1 MQGRIN
7 LIESLIKTL
16 LDENKIPELK
26 NSLNISFSVISSGYY
41 RTYKKSRLVV
51 LVFQNS
57 KLVFVIKFYK
67 SNNENLYHEFKEQ
80 KLFYNLYTDLIPKP
94 ILCEKINGFQI
105 LVESPID
112 GKLFS
117 RYFQDNVSKTST
129 KNSLKLILDFNNKLN
144 SGLEPSTF
152 VTLNNEVTSM
162 LDSFSNNYS
171 LEKSDLE
178 FIEQSKLIFLEFFK
192 EKHISQRYSNND
204 FIQKNFIISNGK
216 PILIDF
222 EFLRKTT
229 MYFFEW
235 FQFFKYASNIS
246 NDYIHDII
254 VSKPEN
260 FFFQLALQEFSKY
273 KKNDKFSIAC
283 RVIFEIF
290 DFERK
295 MTVFSKGYV
304 IFLKNE
310 MKICIDDLKLRFE
323 NKVNFD
329 EISDLSKTE
338 GEFFSNSYT
347 KIIDYKNNNFD
358 EVHLSL
364 KNIIKEK
371 DEIIS
376 ERENSIEQLND
387 YIDLIHNSK
396 IWKLM
401 QFLLGHSK
409 N

>member
-1 MQGRIN
+1 M
-7 LIESLIKTL
+7 IESLIKTL

-94 ILCEKINGFQI
+94 ILCEKVNGFQI
-105 LVESPID
+105 LVENPIN
-112 GKLFS
+112 GKMFS
-117 RYFQDNVSKTST
+117 RYFQDNMSKTST

-162 LDSFSNNYS
+162 LDSFCNNYS

-192 EKHISQRYSNND
+192 EKNISQRYSNND
-204 FIQKNFIISNGK
+204 FLQKNIIISNGK

-260 FFFQLALQEFSKY
+260 FFFQMALQEFSKY

-295 MTVFSKGYV
+295 MAVFSKGYV
-304 IFLKNE
+304 ISLKNE

-338 GEFFSNSYT
+338 REFFSNSYY
-347 KIIDYKNNNFD
+347 KITNYKNSNFD
-358 EVHLSL
+358 EVNLSL

-371 DEIIS
+371 DEIIL

-387 YIDLIHNSK
+387 YVNLIHNSK

>member
-1 MQGRIN
+1 M
-7 LIESLIKTL
+7 IESLIKTL

-67 SNNENLYHEFKEQ
+67 SNNENLYHEFEEQ
-80 KLFYNLYTDLIPKP
+80 KSLYNLHPDLIPKP
-94 ILCEKINGFQI
+94 ILCEKVNGFQI
-105 LVESPID
+105 LVENPIN
-112 GKLFS
+112 GKMFS
-117 RYFQDNVSKTST
+117 RYFQDNMSKTST
-129 KNSLKLILDFNNKLN
+129 ENSLKLILDFNNKLN

-162 LDSFSNNYS
+162 LDSFCNNYS

-192 EKHISQRYSNND
+192 EKNISQRYSNND
-204 FIQKNFIISNGK
+204 FLQKNFIISNGK

-260 FFFQLALQEFSKY
+260 FFFQMALQEFSKY

-295 MTVFSKGYV
+295 MAVFSKGYV
-304 IFLKNE
+304 ISLKNE

-338 GEFFSNSYT
+338 REFFSNSYY
-347 KIIDYKNNNFD
+347 KITNYKNSNFD
-358 EVHLSL
+358 EVNLSI

-371 DEIIS
+371 DEIIL
-376 ERENSIEQLND
+376 ERENSIEHLND
-387 YIDLIHNSK
+387 YINFIHNSK